1 MLKINNL
8 GIHLDNDLL
17 VYHASLAADAI
28 KREGAF
34 RSRFELRQQGLVK
47 TGAGGGPEKAISFT
61 GDVRVAESICV
72 GLGAIVRIS
81 LDDLKT
87 QEIIHELHLSA
98 PKALNSLWGDLKH
111 IRQLDPKDNLE
122 LYKLF
127 LDVGYNTREL
137 FDPLFFGTN
146 VNMFRQSSLS
156 VLDSIGIVSA
166 RLKAGTIIFPRDS
179 ESFRSILSSKRD
191 IFNIDEFTFEHGVTP
206 VYSDPLIKYEDL
218 KSNNIEIIENENPTL
233 ETLKT
238 KGFVS
243 YLPALNEF
251 RVWDSRSIDK
261 DSIFKE
267 DSWSDICLY
276 SLPEIWRKSGIYSFY
291 PYFNYDD
298 LASNIT
304 QS

>member
-8 GIHLDNDLL
+8 GIHLDVDLL

-28 KREGAF
+28 KRDGAF

-47 TGAGGGPEKAISFT
+47 TGAGGGPENAISFT

-81 LDDLKT
+81 LGDLKI
-87 QEIIHELHLSA
+87 QDIIDELHLSA
-98 PKALNSLWGDLKH
+98 PKALKILWEDLKH
-111 IRQLDPKDNLE
+111 IRQLDPKDTLE
-122 LYKLF
+122 LYTLF
-127 LDVGYNTREL
+127 LNVGYSTREL
-137 FDPLFFGTN
+137 FDPAFVGTN
-146 VNMFRQSSLS
+146 VNMFRQSTLS
-156 VLDSIGIVSA
+156 ILDSIGIVRA

-179 ESFRSILSSKRD
+179 ESFRSILSSERD
-191 IFNIDEFTFEHGVTP
+191 IFDIKEFTFERGVTP
-206 VYSDPLIKYEDL
+206 IYSDPLIKYEYL
-218 KSNNIEIIENENPTL
+218 NSNNIEIIANENPTL

-243 YLPALNEF
+243 YLSALDEF

-261 DSIFKE
+261 DSILKE

-276 SLPEIWRKSGIYSFY
+276 ILPKIWRKSGIYSFY

-298 LASNIT
+298 LASKIIR
-304 QS
+304 S